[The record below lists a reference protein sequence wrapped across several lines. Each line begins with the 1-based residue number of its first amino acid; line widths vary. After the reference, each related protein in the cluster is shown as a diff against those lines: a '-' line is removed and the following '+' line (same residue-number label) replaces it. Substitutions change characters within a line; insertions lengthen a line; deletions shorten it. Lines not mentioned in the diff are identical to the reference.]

1 MIAFVSGLMIGMFL
15 GIVLMGVL
23 NMTGRDEWP

>member
-1 MIAFVSGLMIGMFL
+1 MLTFFVGLLVGAAL
-15 GIVLMGVL
+15 GIVLMAVL

>member
-1 MIAFVSGLMIGMFL
+1 MITFFVGLLIGAGL
-15 GIVLMGVL
+15 GIVLMAVL